1 VIITDKANK
10 NSLGG
15 LLLGLFLI
23 LWSVN
28 GYFIG
33 GNAFKYLLLFG
44 GLSLVFYINVNRS
57 LSKTRNWFNFL
68 VLVFFIGLGYYVKAI
83 IQGQE
88 VTTIVLTI
96 FGFINLLLLTTGY
109 LIGQNFSEF
118 KHINNRQVYIIIFLT
133 IIGVCFF
140 FIFQNALYSNSS
152 EVSRSVSGDEEG
164 GVNVIGIAYTN
175 ALIVIIIFNII
186 RHLPQMKKLQFYLL
200 VICMLMSSFVIM
212 QTQSRGA
219 LIYLISIIF
228 ISSIY
233 DFRARNLVLY
243 LRRFIIY
250 LIVFVVA
257 VIILVKISPSAELA
271 FEGLFKRLENL
282 FNFFGGTN
290 IDNSAL
296 ARENIY
302 ETFFNNYHEY
312 LLFGQTGYVPYPH
325 NIFIETIQRFG
336 LILGIPFFFIL
347 LLSVFTSFQHL
358 LGKNRILVLD
368 IFCMI
373 FLFSFFQSLSSMSL
387 EMNRSLWLSMG
398 VVLGSIRKYTT

>member
-1 VIITDKANK
+1 MTIADKASK
-10 NSLGG
+10 NSLGS

-33 GNAFKYLLLFG
+33 GNAFKYLILFG
-44 GLSLVFYINVNRS
+44 GLSLVFYININRS
-57 LSKTRNWFNFL
+57 LAKTRNWFNFL
-68 VLVFFIGLGYYVKAI
+68 VFVFLIGLSYYIKAI
-83 IQGQE
+83 IQTQE
-88 VTTIVLTI
+88 VTTLVLTI

-109 LIGQNFSEF
+109 LIGQNWAKF
-118 KHINNRQVYIIIFLT
+118 KNISIRQVYIIIFLT
-133 IIGVCFF
+133 IIGGSFF
-140 FIFQNALYSNSS
+140 FVFQNALYSESA
-152 EVSRSVSGDEEG
+152 EVSRSVAGDEEG

-186 RHLPQMKKLQFYLL
+186 RHLPQMKKFQFYLL
-200 VICMLMSSFVIM
+200 VICMFLSSFVIM

-219 LIYLISIIF
+219 LIYLILIII

-233 DFRARNLVLY
+233 NFKAINLILY
-243 LRRFIIY
+243 LKKFIVY
-250 LIVFVVA
+250 LIVFIVA
-257 VIILVKISPSAELA
+257 IIILVKVSPSAELA

-296 ARENIY
+296 ARENMY
-302 ETFFNNYHEY
+302 EAFFNNYHEY
-312 LLFGQTGYVPYPH
+312 LFFGQRGYVPYPH

-347 LLSVFTSFQHL
+347 LLSVFTSFRHL

-398 VVLGSIRKYTT
+398 VVLGCIRKYT